1 MLKYAS
7 HLIWAT
13 ALIASP
19 LEITDVSSDRGRSAE
34 QGGALAQQSD
44 VDVASLQRDL
54 AKLRNMQETENRRA
68 AEIAAK
74 RKAEEQPLLKA
85 WLEIERKTKKVNEVL
100 ADAKPDVKAK
110 LSAKAEAA
118 LNSER
123 QRILNAWAEL
133 RRKIA
138 QEKHDAEIAAAERKA
153 QVEHILAA
161 LRRARRKNGSTEEE
175 ASAGGFTFAV
185 PKPVQVPDSGPQ
197 EQNDSLIRARK
208 LIEDGR
214 VNEGRL
220 FLEHAADAGSAEAAF
235 ELAESYDPFALRR
248 QGAIGVVPN
257 RSMAAKWYRRAGE
270 LGAKGTQE
278 RMNRLGR

>member
-7 HLIWAT
+7 HLIWAI
-13 ALIASP
+13 AFIASP
-19 LEITDVSSDRGRSAE
+19 VEITDVSSDRGRLAE

-85 WLEIERKTKKVNEVL
+85 WLEIERKTKEVNDVL
-100 ADAKPDVKAK
+100 AEAKPDVKAK
-110 LSAKAEAA
+110 LSAKADAA
-118 LNSER
+118 LKSER

-138 QEKHDAEIAAAERKA
+138 QEKHDAELAAAERKA
-153 QVEHILAA
+153 QVDRILAA
-161 LRRARRKNGSTEEE
+161 LRRARRKNEPIGQEGNAT
-175 ASAGGFTFAV
+175 GFTFTV
-185 PKPVQVPDSGPQ
+185 PKPVEVPETRPP

-214 VNEGRL
+214 INEGRL

-235 ELAESYDPFALRR
+235 ELAESYDPVVLRR
-248 QGAIGVVPN
+248 QGAIGVVP
-257 RSMAAKWYRRAGE
+257 SQSLALKWYRRAGE
-270 LGAKGTQE
+270 LGADGTQE
-278 RMNRLGR
+278 RIKRLGR